1 MPLTMDPAGDETR
14 ALEKATD
21 WKDRRVLEIGCGDGR
36 LTLRLAS
43 LDPARIEALDPDA
56 DVIKAAR
63 KALPSAE
70 KAHIKYHVAQA
81 ENLKYPPGSFDIAVF
96 SWVL

>member
-1 MPLTMDPAGDETR
+1 MTLTMDPAGDETR
-14 ALEKATD
+14 ALAKAPD
-21 WKDRRVLEIGCGDGR
+21 WKDWCVLEIGCGDGR

-43 LDPARIEALDPDA
+43 LGPSKIEALDPDP
-56 DVIKAAR
+56 DLIRAAR
-63 KALPSAE
+63 KALPTAE
-70 KAHIKYHVAQA
+70 KPRIKYRVEQA